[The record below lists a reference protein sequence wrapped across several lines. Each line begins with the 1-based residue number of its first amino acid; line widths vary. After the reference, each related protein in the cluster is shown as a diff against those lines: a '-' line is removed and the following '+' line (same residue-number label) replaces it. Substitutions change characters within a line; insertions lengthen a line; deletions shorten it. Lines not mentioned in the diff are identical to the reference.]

1 MRRRCS
7 SVCAPSL
14 SKPRY
19 TVHWGLRRP
28 TTSRPRRGDIHRR
41 KVCPGP
47 PRRSER
53 RRLGPAQHYAIPWL
67 ALHSRALRLRLQR
80 TCGWTGRRVVSRG
93 LCSPRE
99 LVEAGR
105 ALHPALGQGVLVLL
119 VRCQWRLEAVV
130 RRSKQRH
137 HRMAAPTKNDKTL
150 MNEIC
155 EKQLVKI

>member
-1 MRRRCS
+1 MQQRGRS
-7 SVCAPSL
+7 FTL
-14 SKPRY
+14 EPRY
-19 TVHWGLRRP
+19 TVHGCLRRP

-41 KVCPGP
+41 KVYPGP

-80 TCGWTGRRVVSRG
+80 TCGWTEHRVGSRG

-119 VRCQWRLEAVV
+119 VRCQWHEPEARGCGPPIQTATSSNGRTDQKRQNV
-130 RRSKQRH
+130 
-137 HRMAAPTKNDKTL
+137 D
-150 MNEIC
+150 E
-155 EKQLVKI
+155 